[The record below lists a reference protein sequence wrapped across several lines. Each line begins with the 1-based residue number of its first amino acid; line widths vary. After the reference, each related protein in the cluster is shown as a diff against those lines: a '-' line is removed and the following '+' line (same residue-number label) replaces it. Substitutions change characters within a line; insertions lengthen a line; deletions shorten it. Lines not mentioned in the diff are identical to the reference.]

1 MLENAMLIFI
11 IIANISLLFT
21 LLRLSVKH
29 RDLLSRLRFG
39 RSVYGF
45 VDTLARLLEFILKR
59 QYAKLSDPLLTFS
72 CLSFILSFFL
82 SIPLMLLA
90 IIFNM

>member
-1 MLENAMLIFI
+1 MLETAMLIFV

-29 RDLLSRLRFG
+29 RELLSRLRFG

-45 VDTLARLLEFILKR
+45 VDTLARLMEFILKR

-72 CLSFILSFFL
+72 CLSFIFSFCL
-82 SIPLMLLA
+82 SIPLLLLA
-90 IIFNM
+90 IMFHG

>member
-29 RDLLSRLRFG
+29 REMLSQLRFG

-59 QYAKLSDPLLTFS
+59 RYAKLSDPLLTWS
-72 CLSFILSFFL
+72 CLSFILSVL
-82 SIPLMLLA
+82 ITIPLMLLA
-90 IIFNM
+90 IIFHR